1 MAHGIGCREGG
12 PYSLFVPFVIALGVF
27 DIGLPELLVILIVAL
42 LVFGP
47 KRLPQVARTIGRTI
61 MDIRKMA
68 DDVKDTVREELQREE
83 ENKGEEKG
91 SGG

>member
-1 MAHGIGCREGG
+1 VQRGR